1 MIFNISREVPG
12 KMKDLCKISSM
23 ARPCNG
29 YRVNPEN
36 MSGKTAAH
44 FKSGHTGDTVASV
57 PDGHNRANVAIKQV
71 K

>member
-1 MIFNISREVPG
+1 
-12 KMKDLCKISSM
+12 M